1 VYAVANKL
9 RIHMHDNNKT
19 CVQCGASISP
29 PTFLAPYSS
38 ADNMLRPR
46 GACVVML
53 LILICVCVG
62 VFQPGQLQ
70 QHAFKSKALK
80 RAKPC
85 HLCHQPVLLQASCC
99 RGKTKNMFVAFSLSL
114 CGARTK
120 ITTWGEDE
128 IMVYQHAS

>member
-1 VYAVANKL
+1 
-9 RIHMHDNNKT
+9 
-19 CVQCGASISP
+19 
-29 PTFLAPYSS
+29 
-38 ADNMLRPR
+38 
-46 GACVVML
+46 ML

-99 RGKTKNMFVAFSLSL
+99 RGKTKNMFIAFSLSL

-120 ITTWGEDE
+120 ITTWGKMKLWFISMHHSTVRIYLLYHRHMFCVHSIEE
-128 IMVYQHAS
+128 NVVGAHIGFIELVVTSIFL